1 MSTSTP
7 PAVQSEIFY
16 PDTDDQPMAEN
27 TLQYEWIVT
36 IKEGSE
42 RALRDRPAAFVAGD
56 LFWYPVQGH
65 PEIVQAP
72 DILIAIGRPRGHRL
86 SYKQWEEGGVAPQ
99 VVFEILS
106 PSNRPTAMGE
116 KLKFYERYGVEEY
129 YIYDPE
135 YIELAGYLRGQGR
148 LEPIAEM
155 NGWTSPRLGI
165 RFDMSGPELMVYG
178 PDGERFLTFRE
189 LAEQRDQLAEQR
201 DQLAEQ
207 RDQLAE
213 QRDQLAEQRD
223 QLAREL
229 EAERHRIERL
239 TAQLRA
245 LGLEP
250 PE

>member
-1 MSTSTP
+1 MSVSTP
-7 PAVQSEIFY
+7 PDVQSEIIY
-16 PDTDDQPMAEN
+16 PHTDDQPMAEN

-36 IKEGSE
+36 LKEGVE
-42 RALRDRPAAFVAGD
+42 RTVRDRPVAFVAGD
-56 LFWYPVQGH
+56 LFWYPVEGH

-72 DILIAIGRPRGHRL
+72 DVLVAIGRPRGHRL

-99 VVFEILS
+99 VVFEVLS

-116 KLKFYERYGVEEY
+116 KLKFYERYGVDEY
-129 YIYDPE
+129 YIYDPDE
-135 YIELAGYLRGQGR
+135 VELTGYLRGQGR
-148 LEPIAEM
+148 LQPITDM
-155 NGWTSPRLGI
+155 DGWTSPLLGI

-178 PDGERFLTFRE
+178 PDGERFQTYQE
-189 LAEQRDQLAEQR
+189 
-201 DQLAEQ
+201 LAEQ

-229 EAERHRIERL
+229 EAERQRIERL
-239 TAQLRA
+239 TARLRA

>member
-1 MSTSTP
+1 MSASTP

-16 PDTDDQPMAEN
+16 PDTDNQPMAEN

-42 RALRDRPAAFVAGD
+42 RILRDRPAAFVAGD

-72 DILIAIGRPRGHRL
+72 DVLIAIGRPRGHRL

-99 VVFEILS
+99 VVFEVLS

-116 KLKFYERYGVEEY
+116 KLKFYEKYGVEEY
-129 YIYDPE
+129 YIYDPD
-135 YIELAGYLRGQGR
+135 YIELAGYLRNQGR
-148 LEPIAEM
+148 LEPIAGM
-155 NGWTSPRLGI
+155 DGWTSPRLGI
-165 RFDMSGPELMVYG
+165 RFDMSGPELVLYG
-178 PDGERFLTFRE
+178 PDGERFLTVQE
-189 LAEQRDQLAEQR
+189 LAEQRDRLAEQR
-201 DQLAEQ
+201 D
-207 RDQLAE
+207 R
-213 QRDQLAEQRD
+213 LAEQRD

-229 EAERHRIERL
+229 EAERQRRDRL
-239 TAQLRA
+239 IAQLRA